1 MAGSDVE
8 STVESMFSMNSAQAT
23 ISGSNREGFIWR
35 MAGLVGSAL
44 GEWDQL

>member
-1 MAGSDVE
+1 MAGSEVE

-23 ISGSNREGFIWR
+23 ISGNSREGFIGR
-35 MAGLVGSAL
+35 VPGLAGAVL

>member
-23 ISGSNREGFIWR
+23 ISGSNREGFMGNGQPWR
-35 MAGLVGSAL
+35 SEVR
-44 GEWDQL
+44 EWDQL